1 MKHKNAVRFL
11 SLLMLVALLTGC
23 TSPGKLYDAYL
34 SYVEGFVRFVNT
46 LSGWIL
52 PPEPEIYATLSD
64 IDVSEYSAANIMVPS
79 YKAPSQYT
87 DRFPDEYATL
97 AAYGEE
103 GVAYILEYVIERE
116 DLGYSN
122 AMFFVCCA
130 YQILGMN
137 VFLDIDMHA
146 PVEHAR
152 ALQAYLP

>member
-11 SLLMLVALLTGC
+11 SLLMLVTLLVGC
-23 TSPGKLYDAYL
+23 ASPRK
-34 SYVEGFVRFVNT
+34 R
-46 LSGWIL
+46 
-52 PPEPEIYATLSD
+52 EIYATLSD
-64 IDVSEYSAANIMVPS
+64 IDVSEYSAADIMVPS

-97 AAYGEE
+97 AAYGRE
-103 GVAYILEYVIERE
+103 GVTYILEYVTERKGL
-116 DLGYSN
+116 DYSN

>member
-1 MKHKNAVRFL
+1 MKHKIMIRVL
-11 SLLMLVALLTGC
+11 SLLLLAALLVGC
-23 TSPGKLYDAYL
+23 ASQPKRD
-34 SYVEGFVRFVNT
+34 
-46 LSGWIL
+46 
-52 PPEPEIYATLSD
+52 IYATMDD
-64 IDVSEYSAANIMVPS
+64 IDVLEYSAADIMVTS

-103 GVAYILEYVIERE
+103 GVTYILEYVIERKGL
-116 DLGYSN
+116 DYCN

-137 VFLDIDMHA
+137 EFLNISMWN

-152 ALQAYLP
+152 ALQKYLP